1 MPMGR
6 LSAAEAKK
14 RAGENADRDRI
25 DAITDEDIARQIASD
40 PDVAPDM
47 SEALERC
54 EFQMVW
60 AIDLERVRG
69 KTGLNQAAFARRFGL
84 PAQDLVAWEAA
95 GRVPNRAIWMYLK
108 LIEREPERASRAA
121 ETILRELMP
130 AAPVR

>member
-1 MPMGR
+1 
-6 LSAAEAKK
+6 
-14 RAGENADRDRI
+14 
-25 DAITDEDIARQIASD
+25 
-40 PDVAPDM
+40 M
-47 SEALERC
+47 SEALERG

-108 LIEREPERASRAA
+108 LIERAPERASRAA

>member
-1 MPMGR
+1 MGR

-14 RAGENADRDRI
+14 RAGENADWDRI

-47 SEALERC
+47 SEALERG

-60 AIDLERVRG
+60 AIGLERVRG

-84 PAQDLVAWEAA
+84 PAQDLVAW
-95 GRVPNRAIWMYLK
+95 K
-108 LIEREPERASRAA
+108 LRGVSP
-121 ETILRELMP
+121 T
-130 AAPVR
+130 APSGCI